1 MPVKTA
7 AIDAIAARFAARG
20 GQPGLAYGVVAGGEL
35 VHSGGCGERW
45 TGGPVPDADTAF
57 RIASMTKSFTATM
70 VLVLRDRGALRL
82 TDAAESYVPEL
93 RGVRP
98 VSPDCP
104 PITIRH
110 LLTMT
115 AGFPTDDPWGDRQQ
129 SLDPAVFGR
138 LLASGGVRCAWAP
151 GTVFEY
157 SNLGYAVLG
166 RVIEAVTGESYA
178 RAISRHVLAPLRMRR
193 TGFEASDFDP
203 QTLARGYRRDSWSW
217 LELEPDAYGAF
228 APMGGIFS
236 CVADLARWV
245 AGFTAAFPSRGPE
258 TGGPETGGPG
268 TGSTADPG
276 DPAGA
281 IDPVHPLSRASRR
294 EMQFSQAAITSGGDG
309 VVLKQTGPL
318 SISYGFGL
326 FAEDDATY
334 GTIVQHSGGY
344 PGYGSQ
350 MRWHPATGIGAIV
363 LGNGTYAN
371 AGALAAEL
379 LAAALDARE
388 EAAASREEIRLHGP
402 VPAPGGPWPE
412 TLTARSR
419 IDALLQSW
427 DDAAARAIF
436 SPNIDLDRPLAQRQA
451 DIVRLRERIGQ
462 FRADPARPPE
472 CDSPAHCRWWLTGQH
487 GTVAVQIKLAPLQQ
501 ALVQQLI
508 VPLPPAPGSALHE
521 VLGLLVGS
529 LGSSAVDWPEGLEAA
544 DGLDTA
550 EILRRLRL
558 AAAWA
563 GPCQLDCYLAG
574 NGATTATVLLTGPS
588 GNAELTAEIG
598 ESGRA
603 LTRLTI
609 SLCTSLA

>member
-1 MPVKTA
+1 MPVEAVAIDA
-7 AIDAIAARFAARG
+7 AALDAIAARFAARD
-20 GQPGLAYGVVAGGEL
+20 GQPGLAYGVVAGGGL

-45 TGGPVPDADTAF
+45 TGGPLPDASTVF

-70 VLVLRDRGALRL
+70 ALLLRDRGALRL
-82 TDAAESYVPEL
+82 TDPAESYVPEL

-115 AGFPTDDPWGDRQQ
+115 AGFTTDDPWGDRQQ
-129 SLDPAVFGR
+129 GLDPAVFAR
-138 LLASGGVRCAWAP
+138 LLASGSVRCAWAP

-157 SNLGYAVLG
+157 SNLGYAILG
-166 RVIEAVTGESYA
+166 RVIEAITGQDYA
-178 RAISRHVLAPLRMRR
+178 TAISRHVLQPLRMTQ

-203 QTLARGYRRDSWSW
+203 ASLARGYRRDSGSW
-217 LELEPDAYGAF
+217 LEIQPDGSGAF

-245 AGFTAAFPSRGPE
+245 AGFAAAFPSRGAAPD
-258 TGGPETGGPG
+258 GA
-268 TGSTADPG
+268 ADPA
-276 DPAGA
+276 DLVGA
-281 IDPVHPLSRASRR
+281 IDRAHPLSRASRR
-294 EMQFSQAAITSGGDG
+294 EMQFGQVAITSGGDG
-309 VVLKQTGPL
+309 VVLKQNGPL

-326 FAEDDATY
+326 FAEDDATF

-363 LGNGTYAN
+363 LANSTYAS
-371 AGALAAEL
+371 AGALAADL
-379 LAAALDARE
+379 LAATLRAHQK
-388 EAAASREEIRLHGP
+388 AAADRAEIRLHGP

-412 TLTARSR
+412 TLAARSR
-419 IDALLQSW
+419 VDALLQNW

-436 SPNIDLDRPLAQRQA
+436 SPNVDLDQPLAQRQA
-451 DIVRLRERIGQ
+451 DIARLRERIGP
-462 FRADPARPPE
+462 FSPDSARPPE
-472 CDSPAHCRWWLTGQH
+472 FDSPAHCRWWLTGEH

-501 ALVQQLI
+501 VLVQQLI
-508 VPLPPAPGSALHE
+508 VPVPPEAGSALDD
-521 VLGLLVGS
+521 VLDLLVRS
-529 LGSSAVDWPEGLEAA
+529 LGSNVTDWPAGLEAA
-544 DGLDTA
+544 DGLDTGSA
-550 EILRRLRL
+550 LRRLRL

-574 NGATTATVLLTGPS
+574 NGSTSATVFLS
-588 GNAELTAEIG
+588 GQSGCAELTAEIA

-609 SLCTSLA
+609 SLSNLRS

>member
-1 MPVKTA
+1 MPA
-7 AIDAIAARFAARG
+7 EALAIDAAALDAVAARFAARG
-20 GQPGLAYGVVAGGEL
+20 GQPGLAYGVVAGGGL

-45 TGGPVPDADTAF
+45 TGGPVPDAGTVF

-70 VLVLRDRGALRL
+70 VLLLRDHGALQL
-82 TDAAESYVPEL
+82 TDPAESYVPEL

-115 AGFPTDDPWGDRQQ
+115 AGFTTDDPWGDRQQ
-129 SLDPAVFGR
+129 GLDPAVFAQ
-138 LLASGGVRCAWAP
+138 LLASGGVRSAWAP

-157 SNLGYAVLG
+157 SNLGYAILG
-166 RVIEAVTGESYA
+166 RVIEAVTGEDYA
-178 RAISRHVLAPLRMRR
+178 RAISTHVLEPLRMSQ

-203 QTLARGYRRDSWSW
+203 ESLARGYRQDSGSW
-217 LELEPDAYGAF
+217 LELEPDGYGAF

-245 AGFTAAFPSRGPE
+245 AGFVAAFPPRGAAPD
-258 TGGPETGGPG
+258 GA
-268 TGSTADPG
+268 ADPA
-276 DPAGA
+276 DLVGA
-281 IDPVHPLSRASRR
+281 IDRAHPLSRASRR
-294 EMQFSQAAITSGGDG
+294 EMQFGQAAITSGGDG

-326 FAEDDATY
+326 FAEDDPTF

-363 LGNGTYAN
+363 LANGTYAG
-371 AGALAAEL
+371 AGALAADL
-379 LAAALDARE
+379 LAAILGARKK
-388 EAAASREEIRLHGP
+388 AAADRAEIRLHGP
-402 VPAPGGPWPE
+402 VPAPAGPWPE
-412 TLTARSR
+412 TLAARSR
-419 IDALLQSW
+419 VDALLQNW

-436 SPNIDLDRPLAQRQA
+436 SPNVDLDQPLAQRKA
-451 DIVRLRERIGQ
+451 DVARLRERIGQ
-462 FRADPARPPE
+462 FGSDSARPAE
-472 CDSPAHCRWWLTGQH
+472 FDSPAHCRWWLTGEH
-487 GTVAVQIKLAPLQQ
+487 GTVAVQIKLAPLQHT
-501 ALVQQLI
+501 LVQQLI
-508 VPLPPAPGSALHE
+508 VPVPPEAGSALHD
-521 VLGLLVGS
+521 VLDLLVRS
-529 LGSSAVDWPEGLEAA
+529 LGTNMTDWPAGLEAA
-544 DGLDTA
+544 DGLDTRA
-550 EILRRLRL
+550 ALRRLRL

-574 NGATTATVLLTGPS
+574 NGSTSATVFLS
-588 GNAELTAEIG
+588 GQSGSAELTAEIG

-603 LTRLTI
+603 LTRLTVAL
-609 SLCTSLA
+609 SSSPS